1 LGTGGMAT
9 KVQAAKIATEAG
21 IDTVVM
27 NGNDPKK
34 LYDLLEGKKVGTL
47 FKAVK

>member
-1 LGTGGMAT
+1 MAT
-9 KVQAAKIATEAG
+9 KVQAAKVTTEAG

-34 LYDLLEGKKVGTL
+34 LYDLLEGKTVGTL
-47 FKAVK
+47 FKAVKK